1 MKNYQITQW
10 CAAFIRQQ
18 VQEGD
23 FCIDATMGNGNDTLL
38 LSQLCGKSGKVLA
51 FDIQEQALTATQ
63 KRLNAGHVPENYRLL
78 LESHAN
84 MAEYATPDSVS
95 CIVFNFGYL
104 PGGDHSLATRGETS
118 IQALTQALTLLKK
131 GGMISLCIY
140 SGGDSGFEERDQ
152 ILDWLKNLDP
162 HQYLVIKSEYY
173 NRPNNPPIPVLIIK
187 INCICSKKQ
196 QKRFFI
202 SLLLLLVMPFLQFLF
217 VLRALIL
224 RFLFYLIY
232 NGNLLNN
239 RLLI

>member
-38 LSQLCGKSGKVLA
+38 LSQLCGESGKVLA

-104 PGGDHSLATRGETS
+104 PGGDHSLATRGKTS
-118 IQALTQALTLLKK
+118 IQALTKKGFYADLYNSCFPVHIDTLLWRKNHR
-131 GGMISLCIY
+131 ILCIHSTY
-140 SGGDSGFEERDQ
+140 
-152 ILDWLKNLDP
+152 IW
-162 HQYLVIKSEYY
+162 
-173 NRPNNPPIPVLIIK
+173 
-187 INCICSKKQ
+187 
-196 QKRFFI
+196 
-202 SLLLLLVMPFLQFLF
+202 
-217 VLRALIL
+217 
-224 RFLFYLIY
+224 
-232 NGNLLNN
+232 
-239 RLLI
+239 

>member
-38 LSQLCGKSGKVLA
+38 LSQLCGESGKVLA

-104 PGGDHSLATRGETS
+104 PVE
-118 IQALTQALTLLKK
+118 
-131 GGMISLCIY
+131 
-140 SGGDSGFEERDQ
+140 
-152 ILDWLKNLDP
+152 
-162 HQYLVIKSEYY
+162 
-173 NRPNNPPIPVLIIK
+173 IIH
-187 INCICSKKQ
+187 
-196 QKRFFI
+196 
-202 SLLLLLVMPFLQFLF
+202 LQPEVKPAF
-217 VLRALIL
+217 RH
-224 RFLFYLIY
+224 
-232 NGNLLNN
+232 
-239 RLLI
+239 

>member
-38 LSQLCGKSGKVLA
+38 LSQLCGESGKVLA

-104 PGGDHSLATRGETS
+104 PGGDHSLATRGKTS

-173 NRPNNPPIPVLIIK
+173 NRPNNPPIPVLPAS
-187 INCICSKKQ
+187 NPLPQ
-196 QKRFFI
+196 VI
-202 SLLLLLVMPFLQFLF
+202 SPNSTILSVFLLLLLILL
-217 VLRALIL
+217 VLIVPHEIVTYYYIPRLSL
-224 RFLFYLIY
+224 YLI
-232 NGNLLNN
+232 
-239 RLLI
+239 I

>member
-38 LSQLCGKSGKVLA
+38 LSQLCGESGKVLA
-51 FDIQEQALTATQ
+51 FDIQEQALAATQ
-63 KRLNAGHVPENYRLL
+63 EKLTAGHAPENYRLL

-84 MAEYATPDSVS
+84 
-95 CIVFNFGYL
+95 L

-152 ILDWLKNLDP
+152 ILDWLKNLDS
-162 HQYLVIKSEYY
+162 HQYLVIKSDYY
-173 NRPNNPPIPVLIIK
+173 NRPNNPPIPVLVIK
-187 INCICSKKQ
+187 N
-196 QKRFFI
+196 
-202 SLLLLLVMPFLQFLF
+202 
-217 VLRALIL
+217 
-224 RFLFYLIY
+224 
-232 NGNLLNN
+232 
-239 RLLI
+239 

>member
-1 MKNYQITQW
+1 MRRTQ
-10 CAAFIRQQ
+10 
-18 VQEGD
+18 V
-23 FCIDATMGNGNDTLL
+23 
-38 LSQLCGKSGKVLA
+38 KVLA

-104 PGGDHSLATRGETS
+104 PGGDHSLATRGKTS

-187 INCICSKKQ
+187 NLTVSVPKSSRKDFSYLSCCFLLCL
-196 QKRFFI
+196 FFNF
-202 SLLLLLVMPFLQFLF
+202 SLLSGHLYFDFCF
-217 VLRALIL
+217 T
-224 RFLFYLIY
+224 
-232 NGNLLNN
+232 
-239 RLLI
+239 

>member
-51 FDIQEQALTATQ
+51 FDIQEQALAATQ
-63 KRLNAGHVPENYRLL
+63 EKLTAGHAPENYTLL

-118 IQALTQALTLLKK
+118 I
-131 GGMISLCIY
+131 
-140 SGGDSGFEERDQ
+140 
-152 ILDWLKNLDP
+152 
-162 HQYLVIKSEYY
+162 
-173 NRPNNPPIPVLIIK
+173 
-187 INCICSKKQ
+187 
-196 QKRFFI
+196 
-202 SLLLLLVMPFLQFLF
+202 
-217 VLRALIL
+217 
-224 RFLFYLIY
+224 
-232 NGNLLNN
+232 
-239 RLLI
+239 

>member
-10 CAAFIRQQ
+10 CANFIRQQ

-38 LSQLCGKSGKVLA
+38 LTQLCGETGTVLG
-51 FDIQEQALTATQ
+51 FDIQEQALETTR
-63 KRLNAGHVPENYRLL
+63 KRLLDKQAPKNYKLL

-84 MAEYATPDSVS
+84 MAQYAKPDSVS

-118 IQALTQALTLLKK
+118 VCALTQALTLLKK

-152 ILDWLKNLDP
+152 ILAWLKKLDSRK
-162 HQYLVIKSEYY
+162 YLVIKSDYY

-187 INCICSKKQ
+187 NHSNP
-196 QKRFFI
+196 QK
-202 SLLLLLVMPFLQFLF
+202 
-217 VLRALIL
+217 
-224 RFLFYLIY
+224 
-232 NGNLLNN
+232 
-239 RLLI
+239 